1 MKAKRDAKYHSK
13 TQVFQI
19 HSNLVQLTFA
29 SVPFIWTHFW
39 IIWAR
44 WKIRQNRSQ
53 AIENSKLDLI
63 NVWKLKSSKST
74 QTWYNL
80 HLDQYLSFEPNFDS
94 FGLDEK
100 FVKIEAKQSWNWSVM
115 LKIVWKLK
123 SSKSTQTWYNLH
135 LHQYL
140 SFEPNFGSFGLDE
153 KFIKLEAKQSW
164 NDAWPN

>member
-1 MKAKRDAKYHSK
+1 MKR
-13 TQVFQI
+13 
-19 HSNLVQLTFA
+19 
-29 SVPFIWTHFW
+29 
-39 IIWAR
+39 
-44 WKIRQNRSQ
+44 
-53 AIENSKLDLI
+53 KLDLI

-80 HLDQYLSFEPNFDS
+80 HLHQYLSFEPNFGSFGLDGNFMKIEAKQSLNRSVMLNNVWKLKSSKSIQTWYNLHLDQCLSFEPNFDS

-153 KFIKLEAKQSW
+153 NFVKLEAKRSW
-164 NDAWPN
+164 KWSVML